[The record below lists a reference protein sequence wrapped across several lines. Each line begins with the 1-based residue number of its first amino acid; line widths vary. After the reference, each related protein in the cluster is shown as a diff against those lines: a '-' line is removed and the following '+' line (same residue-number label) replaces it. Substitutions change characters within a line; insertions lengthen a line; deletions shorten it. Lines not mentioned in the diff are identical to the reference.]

1 MTELVLGTAQFGL
14 KYGIN
19 NKEEKFKTK
28 KAKEILD
35 ICLKE
40 DLNILDTAY
49 AYGESEKILGEYD
62 NLEEFKICS
71 KLPSEDM
78 RKNKNIFEIFNE
90 SRQRLNKNYIDYY
103 FLHDLKDINNNKV
116 IKDLIELKKKGL
128 IGKLGVSVYEPNE
141 IDLIIEKD
149 YFEAVQL
156 PLSIFDRRMIKQGKL
171 ELLKRNNIDIFIR
184 SIFLQGLF
192 FMDENKLPL
201 NLLEAKKYLDIINK
215 FINENNISLT
225 NLIFSWFKYN
235 DLGDY
240 ILMGIDDKKQLL
252 ENILNFKKEIDESI
266 LNDFD
271 GLIKNIDISDDST
284 IIDPRKW

>member
-19 NKEEKFKTK
+19 NKEEKFKTE

-35 ICLKE
+35 ICLKN
-40 DLNILDTAY
+40 DINILDTAY
-49 AYGESEKILGEYD
+49 AYGESEKILGKYN
-62 NLEEFKICS
+62 NLDEFKICS

-78 RKNKNIFEIFNE
+78 RRNKNIIEIFNE
-90 SRQRLNKNYIDYY
+90 SRQRLNKNFIDYY
-103 FLHDLKDINNNKV
+103 FLHDLKDINNSNI
-116 IKDLIELKKKGL
+116 IKNLIELKKKGL
-128 IGKLGVSVYEPNE
+128 IGKLGISVYEPHE
-141 IDLIIEKD
+141 IDLIID
-149 YFEAVQL
+149 RNCFEAVQL
-156 PLSIFDRRMIKQGKL
+156 PLNIFDRRMIKQDKL

-192 FMDENKLPL
+192 FMDKNKLPL
-201 NLLEAKKYLDIINK
+201 NLVEAKKYLEVIDE
-215 FINENNISLT
+215 FINEYNISLT

-235 DLGDY
+235 NFGDY

-252 ENILNFKKEIDESI
+252 ENVFNFKKNMDESI
-266 LNDFD
+266 LNDFES
-271 GLIKNIDISDDST
+271 LVKSLDISDDSK